1 MSTHQRYHSRKS
13 WAWDWRNSRQAAG
26 GPGRFRD
33 PKYRRCD
40 RRDSRWQ
47 RPLPREWVWRDPQRH
62 FHGSPASPAFQRPPR
77 QWPPHRWRDPRWER
91 IFQWFPPGTHHWDWM
106 SRVMPR
112 RGPPV
117 AELKVP
123 HRYSPEDGK
132 KRQPR
137 GTQPRSTLCGGPAR
151 SADEPQT
158 SLPKKTHGTRPTEGK
173 RNVKTLKPAIITVE
187 KNG

>member
-77 QWPPHRWRDPRWER
+77 QWPPHRWRDPRWEKN
-91 IFQWFPPGTHHWDWM
+91 FQWFPPGTHHWDWM

-132 KRQPR
+132 RGSLMGTNGEALCWEAPQGQPMNHR
-137 GTQPRSTLCGGPAR
+137 PHSQ
-151 SADEPQT
+151 
-158 SLPKKTHGTRPTEGK
+158 KKLTAQGQR
-173 RNVKTLKPAIITVE
+173 RE
-187 KNG
+187 KGM